1 MIRKAS
7 TLYAALLLA
16 CSATSAV
23 AMAQTDTDTPM
34 TPLEKQIH
42 RMDLG
47 ITALGVY
54 NKTVSGPVVSPVA
67 NQGTTDVIQYGSNTV
82 GVMAELRYIARP
94 YIGFEFNFN
103 QARYTEHY
111 SVAPFEIQTKVQEYS
126 LGYIAMPP
134 HQFFTLQ
141 PYVGAGAG
149 TTAFKPTSGG
159 GEGAPE
165 QGRATYY
172 YTLGVQKYIDDGQH
186 FGLRAGFRQAF
197 FLAPDF
203 GQNYLTILKHTST
216 LEPQIGFYLRY

>member
-23 AMAQTDTDTPM
+23 ALAQTDTPM

-47 ITALGVY
+47 VAAVGVY
-54 NKTVSGPVVSPVA
+54 NTTVSGPVVSPVA
-67 NQGTTDVIQYGSNTV
+67 NQGATDVTQFGSNTV
-82 GVMAELRYIARP
+82 GVLAEVRYIARP
-94 YIGFEFNFN
+94 YFGLEFNYGE
-103 QARYTEHY
+103 ARYTEHY
-111 SVAPFEIQTKVQEYS
+111 SVAPSQIQTKVNEYTF
-126 LGYIAMPP
+126 GYLATPP
-134 HQFFTLQ
+134 HPIFTLQ

-165 QGRATYY
+165 QARATYY
-172 YTLGVQKYIDDGQH
+172 YTLGVQKYIDDAQH
-186 FGLRAGFRQAF
+186 FGLRAGFRQTF
-197 FLAPDF
+197 LLAPDF
-203 GQNYLTILKHTST
+203 GQNYLTILKHTSSF
-216 LEPQIGFYLRY
+216 EPQVGFYLRY